1 MTEKNQSPAG
11 AVEQTERR
19 QTPTERYHELAL
31 QAAQRQPLVPE
42 HSLDLTRNAKGDVQ
56 IALTVRGGDLAQ
68 VEQSA
73 VETFDRLCDKY
84 QRDDREPTDAE
95 ARAKQLGNDV
105 RIHAAQARKA
115 QAGGSA

>member
-1 MTEKNQSPAG
+1 MTEKHKTEPAAG
-11 AVEQTERR
+11 EQPERR

-56 IALTVRGGDLAQ
+56 IGLTVRGGDLDA

-73 VETFDRLCDKY
+73 TSAFDRLCRKY
-84 QRDDREPTDAE
+84 PYSGGTS
-95 ARAKQLGNDV
+95 
-105 RIHAAQARKA
+105 AAASQA
-115 QAGGSA
+115 S

>member
-1 MTEKNQSPAG
+1 MTEKTQSPAG
-11 AVEQTERR
+11 AGEQTERR

-31 QAAQRQPLVPE
+31 HAAQRQPLVPE

-73 VETFDRLCDKY
+73 TDAFDRLCDKY
-84 QRDDREPTDAE
+84 P
-95 ARAKQLGNDV
+95 RAGE
-105 RIHAAQARKA
+105 
-115 QAGGSA
+115 